1 MENSPRRIFLQ
12 IGIEGKNYNTQDY
25 NDLDKSSMT
34 WCEGEIFESD
44 LEFISVLPILER
56 IKELETEMENEYSVY
71 SEASCRFRIDELKNL
86 LK

>member
-1 MENSPRRIFLQ
+1 MENSPKRIFLQ
-12 IGIEGKNYNTQDY
+12 IGIEGKNYNTTDY

-34 WCEGEIFESD
+34 WCEDEIFESD
-44 LEFISVLPILER
+44 LEFISVSFILAR
-56 IKELETEMENEYSVY
+56 IKELEQEIENEDSTY